1 VSSVCALEKIEIFSS
16 SGVLSPVLVCYRATG
31 QSWQREAMRRLSDK
45 MGRRLF
51 HWTNMTNVQPG
62 DVIFSGYEQRL
73 LIRITPLYAGG
84 ATGLFTAVHKIL

>member
-1 VSSVCALEKIEIFSS
+1 
-16 SGVLSPVLVCYRATG
+16 
-31 QSWQREAMRRLSDK
+31 
-45 MGRRLF
+45 
-51 HWTNMTNVQPG
+51 MTNVQPG